1 MSESF
6 YLHDVPLQE
15 AWSNFAKVLEDAGLW
30 KPVGVEEIPI
40 DRALGRITAEAV
52 WAKISS
58 PHYHSS
64 AMDGFAVRSA
74 ATAGATDRAPID
86 LHIEKDAVYVDT
98 GDPLPDWANAVI
110 PIEQVESLSGE
121 EDGRSWKQ
129 IRIRSPFSPWSHV
142 RPMGEDIVATELVLP
157 SGHKLRPVDLGA
169 LAGSGNDV
177 VKVRRKPLVAIL
189 PTGSELIPIGKIPAP
204 GEIIEYNSL
213 VLASQVE
220 EWGATPTRLPLVPDN
235 LDQILES
242 VREAINKFDLLLINA
257 GSSAGSEDFTAEV
270 VSTLGRL
277 IVHGVAVRPG
287 HPVILG
293 LIESS
298 SADKISPERSIPVI
312 GVPGYPVS
320 AALTGEIFVAPLLSQ
335 WLGIPK
341 TQPDT
346 IQAEITR
353 KVHSSMGDDE
363 FLRVT
368 VGRVGDRI
376 VAAPLSRGAGT
387 ITSLVRA
394 DGIVRIPSGVQGLQ
408 TGEEVTVQLYRSKD
422 EINRTIMVLGSHDL
436 TIDLIA
442 QQLAT
447 QSVRV
452 TSANVGSLGGLIP
465 LGRGEAHLAGSHLLD
480 PESGEYNL
488 KYIREYLPDLPV
500 TVLAMV
506 EREQGLILRDG
517 NPKGIT
523 ELSDLSRGDIQFVN
537 RQRGSGT
544 RLLLDY
550 HLDQLGMES
559 AEMQGYDWEEYTH
572 LTVAAAVASGRA
584 DCGLG
589 VRGAA
594 IALDLD
600 FIPLFDERYDLVI
613 PQVFFEA
620 QLLEPLIGLLNDPS
634 FQELVDEIPGYRAS
648 RMGQIIAQIE

>member
-235 LDQILES
+235 LDRILET

-298 SADKISPERSIPVI
+298 SADKLSPERSIPVI

-442 QQLAT
+442 
-447 QSVRV
+447 
-452 TSANVGSLGGLIP
+452 GSLGGLIA

-523 ELSDLSRGDIQFVN
+523 ELSDLGRGDIQFVN

>member
-1 MSESF
+1 MSESY

-15 AWSNFAKVLEDAGLW
+15 AWSNFAKVLKDAGLW

-40 DRALGRITAEAV
+40 DQALGRITAEAV
-52 WAKISS
+52 WAQISS

-121 EDGRSWKQ
+121 EDGRAWKQ

-157 SGHKLRPVDLGA
+157 AGHKLRPVDLGA

-177 VKVRRKPLVAIL
+177 VKVHRKPLVAIL

-235 LDQILES
+235 LDRILET

-298 SADKISPERSIPVI
+298 GADKLSPERSIPVI

-452 TSANVGSLGGLIP
+452 TSANVGSLGGLIAI
-465 LGRGEAHLAGSHLLD
+465 GRGEAHLAGSHLLD

-500 TVLAMV
+500 TVLALV
-506 EREQGLILRDG
+506 EREQGLILQDG
-517 NPKGIT
+517 NPKGIS
-523 ELSDLSRGDIQFVN
+523 ELSDLGRGDIQFVN

-550 HLDQLGMES
+550 HLDQLGVES
-559 AEMQGYDWEEYTH
+559 VEIQGYDWEEYTH

-620 QLLEPLIGLLNDPS
+620 QLLEPLIELLNDPS

-648 RMGQIIAQIE
+648 GMGQIIAQIE

>member
-235 LDQILES
+235 VDQILES

-298 SADKISPERSIPVI
+298 SADKLSPERSIPVI

-452 TSANVGSLGGLIP
+452 TSANVGSLGGLIA

-523 ELSDLSRGDIQFVN
+523 ELSDLGRGDIQFVN

-594 IALDLD
+594 TALDLD

>member
-452 TSANVGSLGGLIP
+452 TSANVGSLGGLIA

>member
-1 MSESF
+1 
-6 YLHDVPLQE
+6 
-15 AWSNFAKVLEDAGLW
+15 
-30 KPVGVEEIPI
+30 
-40 DRALGRITAEAV
+40 
-52 WAKISS
+52 
-58 PHYHSS
+58 
-64 AMDGFAVRSA
+64 
-74 ATAGATDRAPID
+74 
-86 LHIEKDAVYVDT
+86 
-98 GDPLPDWANAVI
+98 
-110 PIEQVESLSGE
+110 
-121 EDGRSWKQ
+121 
-129 IRIRSPFSPWSHV
+129 
-142 RPMGEDIVATELVLP
+142 
-157 SGHKLRPVDLGA
+157 
-169 LAGSGNDV
+169 
-177 VKVRRKPLVAIL
+177 L

-235 LDQILES
+235 LDQILET
-242 VREAINKFDLLLINA
+242 VRETINKFDLLLINA

-287 HPVILG
+287 HPVIIG

-298 SADKISPERSIPVI
+298 GAENILPERSIPVI

-320 AALTGEIFVAPLLSQ
+320 AALTGEIFVAPLLSH
-335 WLGIPK
+335 WLGIPQ

-363 FLRVT
+363 YLRVT

-408 TGEEVTVQLYRSKD
+408 PGEEVIVQLYRSKD

-452 TSANVGSLGGLIP
+452 TSANVGSLGGLIA

-500 TVLAMV
+500 TVLALV
-506 EREQGLILRDG
+506 EREQGLILQDG
-517 NPKGIT
+517 NPKGIS
-523 ELSDLSRGDIQFVN
+523 ELSDLGRGEIQFVN

-550 HLDQLGMES
+550 HLDQLGVES
-559 AEMQGYDWEEYTH
+559 VEIQGYDWEEYTH

-634 FQELVDEIPGYRAS
+634 FQELVDEIPGYRGS
-648 RMGQIIAQIE
+648 DMGQIIAQIE